1 MPLSRWVLGA
11 PLEGCVQLWHGWV
24 LPILPRAK
32 GVGESSA
39 PLGLV
44 FSSEL
49 PPGQGCPPLTPAL
62 SAPGLPG
69 DAPLVQVLEEESRSR
84 LGHFNQKDVSMVF
97 SSVMRLHPAGPHPLV
112 ESCLGCLERLT
123 PYTMA
128 LIAKYVARHRL
139 REPQL
144 LDSIADFLL
153 KRTEQLDSKLIQK
166 LVFPFSRMNYRPSNH
181 SELFPK
187 LEAVLEQ
194 KGAASPLATV
204 NILMSL
210 FQLRHFPSD
219 VLRQVFSPVFL
230 ATVTSSPHAQIV
242 RRYLSLLDAAVALEF
257 QAYSGPRLDPR
268 YRVRMFD
275 RALTADEANRKY
287 SYKGLVAEA
296 LRQLVGEECYRQ
308 DEVLSPGYCTG
319 IGGVCLWG
327 GDRGHPTAWALTPP
341 HLCLGR
347 FPAVDEVVLSVNDK
361 WHYSQNTD
369 ILVGSRA
376 MRNRHLQMLGYWVVQ
391 VGRPLPYTELEK
403 VSGIE
408 EAKQYLC
415 QKLRE
420 LRF

>member
-1 MPLSRWVLGA
+1 
-11 PLEGCVQLWHGWV
+11 
-24 LPILPRAK
+24 
-32 GVGESSA
+32 
-39 PLGLV
+39 
-44 FSSEL
+44 
-49 PPGQGCPPLTPAL
+49 
-62 SAPGLPG
+62 
-69 DAPLVQVLEEESRSR
+69 
-84 LGHFNQKDVSMVF
+84 
-97 SSVMRLHPAGPHPLV
+97 
-112 ESCLGCLERLT
+112 
-123 PYTMA
+123 MA

-308 DEVLSPGYCTG
+308 DEVLSPGYCTDFLLWMSRAG
-319 IGGVCLWG
+319 SVLPLSRAPSTSAQRPSVASLTSDMQNFSPFGVELGGSPYSSPPADFYKEPSLGSPASSTLSSTSDCSPCAAAATTTAAAPTRFHFPVRDTETELGPQAEEGQLASTPLNCPPASPCLHSPLKGESYDGPQG
-327 GDRGHPTAWALTPP
+327 GEEIQR
-341 HLCLGR
+341 
-347 FPAVDEVVLSVNDK
+347 VVLSVNDK

-391 VGRPLPYTELEK
+391 LPYTELEK